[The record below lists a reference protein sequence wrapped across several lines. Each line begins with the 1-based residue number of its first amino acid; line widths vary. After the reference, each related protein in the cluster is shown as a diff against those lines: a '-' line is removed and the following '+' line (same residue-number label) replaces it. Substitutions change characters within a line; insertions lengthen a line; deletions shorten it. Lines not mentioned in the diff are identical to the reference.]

1 MTLTLSQL
9 TLYCGALFFLFLTPG
24 PVWMAIAARGLSGGF
39 KGVWPLA
46 LGVAIGDVIW
56 PLIAIF
62 GLTAIVSIYADFMLV
77 MRFIGAAMFITMGVL
92 LIRHASARIDA
103 NTKLTTPGILPGF
116 LAGLAVIAGNP
127 KAVLFYMGV
136 LPGFFDLSALSI
148 LDIAIICTASFTVP
162 MIGNLILGLFIE
174 NLRRFLQ
181 TPASI
186 RRTNIISGSALILV
200 GLFIAIAS

>member
-1 MTLTLSQL
+1 MTLTASQL
-9 TLYCGALFFLFLTPG
+9 ALYCGALFILFATPG
-24 PVWMAIAARGLSGGF
+24 PVWMAIAARGLSSGF

-56 PLIAIF
+56 PLIAIL
-62 GLTAIVSIYADFMLV
+62 GVTTLVSLYADFLLV
-77 MRFIGAAMFITMGVL
+77 LRLLGAAMFITMGLL

-136 LPGFFDLSALSI
+136 LPGFFDLSTLTAI
-148 LDIAIICTASFTVP
+148 DITLICTASFLVP
-162 MIGNLILGLFIE
+162 LIGNIILGAFVE

-181 TPASI
+181 TPERI
-186 RRTNIISGSALILV
+186 RRTNTVSGCALIAV